1 MYRLPAA
8 AALGLLVALTG
19 CEEATEEAPAPPR
32 TGLVTYLEYEEA
44 ESGWDYECGWD
55 FGYSGRYEYGCENEY
70 WSEPECRLVEFE
82 DAAGVLWEECSA
94 SQAVFDSLVV
104 GAPYTEGQTVPYEPK
119 PTG

>member
-32 TGLVTYLEYEEA
+32 TGIVTYLEYEEA
-44 ESGWDYECGWD
+44 ESGWEQECGWD
-55 FGYSGRYEYGCENEY
+55 FGYSGRYEYGCDLVY

-82 DAAGVLWEECSA
+82 DTAGVLWEECTA
-94 SQAVFDSLVV
+94 SQAVFDSLAV
-104 GAPYTEGQTVPYEPK
+104 GAPYTEGQTVPYEPE